1 MSPRTFEVYITKKE
15 DLTDAIREYGFVP
28 LFANSVPGFSVEEN
42 VDPKVW
48 YSAGSSKWDV
58 WEWKGPIIRETGC
71 AYGKFFDKKAVFAS
85 PEWFTELA
93 NYRRDGYDF
102 DARFDDGLAPLRDK
116 ELFDLIAANE
126 PVLSKD
132 LKVMGDYVKGG
143 KKGFESIITKL
154 QEQCYVLISD
164 FVYERDSKGNA
175 YGWGVAEYSTPEA
188 FLGESFT
195 QNVYKR
201 SPRES
206 YELLYEHL
214 RSMLPQATEKQIE
227 RLLK

>member
-1 MSPRTFEVYITKKE
+1 MAGMNFTIRSKE
-15 DLTDAIREYGFVP
+15 DIIKAIEKFGFLP
-28 LFANSVPGFSVEEN
+28 YFANSIEGFSIQEHIQ
-42 VDPKVW
+42 PKYW
-48 YSAGSSKWDV
+48 FGSTEGA
-58 WEWKGPIIRETGC
+58 WEWKGPIIRETNC
-71 AYGKFFDKKAVFAS
+71 AYGKFFERKAVYVS
-85 PEWFTELA
+85 REWFADLA

-116 ELFDLIAANE
+116 ELFDLITANE

-132 LKVMGDYVKGG
+132 LKHIGDYVKGG
-143 KKGFESIITKL
+143 KKGFESVITKL

-175 YGWGVAEYSTPEA
+175 YGWGVAEYSTPEV

-201 SPRES
+201 SPHES
-206 YELLYEHL
+206 YLRLKEHL
-214 RSMLPQATEKQIE
+214 ASLLPQATEKQIE
-227 RLLK
+227 RLLR